1 VLIRKRLAAFVLAA
15 VLCLPAAHGAGRTI
29 VVVGDSLSSGYGM
42 AAEQSWVALL
52 KERLASEGYGYEV
65 VNASI
70 AGDTSAGGLARL
82 TRLLER
88 HMPAVVVI
96 ELGGNDGLRGQPLD
110 ALRANL
116 TRMIEQSQHAGA
128 RVALAAI
135 RIPPN
140 YGPAY
145 TKALSG
151 VYPELAQRFG
161 ATLVDLALPEVAVK
175 PELMQGDGIHPNA
188 AGQKIVFT
196 NVWRALGPL
205 LAAHDAR

>member
-1 VLIRKRLAAFVLAA
+1 VLIVQRLAALVLAA

-52 KERLASEGYGYEV
+52 KERLKDEGYGYEV

-82 TRLLER
+82 PRLLAA
-88 HMPAVVVI
+88 HSPAVVVI
-96 ELGGNDGLRGQPLD
+96 ELGGNDGLRGQPID
-110 ALRANL
+110 TLRDNL
-116 TRMIEQSQHAGA
+116 AKMIEQSQKAGA
-128 RVALAAI
+128 RVALAAVQ
-135 RIPPN
+135 IPPN
-140 YGPAY
+140 YGPTY
-145 TKALSG
+145 THALAA
-151 VYPELAQRFG
+151 VYAELAQRLN
-161 ATLVDLALPEVAVK
+161 ATLVDLDVALK

-196 NVWRALGPL
+196 NVWRVLGPM
-205 LAAHDAR
+205 LATRNAP